1 MGVKGIA
8 AMRRRVVMLCLAAA
22 LVLPLGGAASAAE
35 PRADEPC
42 AWGASSVVAEL
53 KDGEVVVTEP
63 STSGCIP

>member
-1 MGVKGIA
+1 
-8 AMRRRVVMLCLAAA
+8 MLCLAAA